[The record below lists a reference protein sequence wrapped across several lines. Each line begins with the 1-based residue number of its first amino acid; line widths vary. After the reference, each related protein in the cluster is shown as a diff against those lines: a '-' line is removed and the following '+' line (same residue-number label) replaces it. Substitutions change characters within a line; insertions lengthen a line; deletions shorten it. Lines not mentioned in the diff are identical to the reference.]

1 MALLIAVL
9 KLFLTELKSF
19 TRIAN
24 ACLLDRNGSV
34 TMFEI
39 QLESGDSVYGSCINY
54 IGNIMTCLE
63 EGVLDL
69 PEPGLASNFLLC
81 LISSNSVFGLSLDC
95 R

>member
-1 MALLIAVL
+1 ML

-69 PEPGLASNFLLC
+69 PEPGLAFKATFLLC
-81 LISSNSVFGLSLDC
+81 FISSIMCLVCLV
-95 R
+95 

>member
-1 MALLIAVL
+1 MALLIAML

-24 ACLLDRNGSV
+24 ACFLDRIGSV
-34 TMFEI
+34 TMLEI

-69 PEPGLASNFLLC
+69 PEPGLAFKATFLLY
-81 LISSNSVFGLSLDC
+81 VW
-95 R
+95 